1 MIRSLRRESFLKII
15 HKSGLPGNRWLQF
28 IRDHFWSI
36 GIVLILIGNILIF
49 SKDKTVR
56 KYYLYRDYKYF
67 QRVTEEI
74 MFPVQAINEAIV
86 DTYGHPRPGGRIHE
100 GIDIFC
106 DWGAPVVAVVDGTI
120 VYKGRDK
127 LGGKV
132 IYLLG
137 RDNRVYYYAH
147 LSRFAVIQNGDR
159 VKQNQ
164 IIARAGNSGNA
175 WSTPT
180 HLHFEIMTIPWLLP
194 LVMKNINPYK
204 SLIETDT
211 YMCLLDSLNR
221 RERIGGNRNTLR
233 ESTERI

>member
-1 MIRSLRRESFLKII
+1 
-15 HKSGLPGNRWLQF
+15 
-28 IRDHFWSI
+28 
-36 GIVLILIGNILIF
+36 
-49 SKDKTVR
+49 
-56 KYYLYRDYKYF
+56 
-67 QRVTEEI
+67 
-74 MFPVQAINEAIV
+74 
-86 DTYGHPRPGGRIHE
+86 
-100 GIDIFC
+100 
-106 DWGAPVVAVVDGTI
+106 
-120 VYKGRDK
+120 
-127 LGGKV
+127 V